1 MGQYYHPV
9 IEIGD
14 KIEAYSTHLDR
25 EYVMAKLMEH
35 SWFEN
40 DFVNA
45 IAHKI
50 YLEPHR
56 VAWIGDYADDVI
68 EDFPNVPVQELY
80 RTAWIGKQVKEDLK
94 SVDFTLDNKFLVNHD
109 LKEYISLNDYRKE
122 NTSDG
127 WCTNPLSLLTAI
139 GNGQGGGD
147 FYIAD
152 KEQVQNV
159 GIWAWNT
166 LEITDDAPN
175 DYKKVMY
182 HFIEE

>member
-9 IEIGD
+9 IETEDG
-14 KIEAYSTHLDR
+14 IEAYSTHLDR
-25 EYVMAKLMEH
+25 KYVMAKLMEH

-56 VAWIGDYADDVI
+56 VAWIGDYADDVV

-80 RTAWIGKQVKEDLK
+80 RIAWQNRQSRDDLK
-94 SVDFTLDNKFLVNHD
+94 SVDFTLKDKFLVNHD
-109 LKEYISLNDYRKE
+109 LKEYINLNDYEKE
-122 NTSDG
+122 NKDNWGATH
-127 WCTNPLSLLTAI
+127 PLSLLTAI

-147 FYIAD
+147 FYTED
-152 KEQVQNV
+152 K
-159 GIWAWNT
+159 
-166 LEITDDAPN
+166 
-175 DYKKVMY
+175 
-182 HFIEE
+182 